1 MNDSP
6 VIYAVEG
13 AVALVTLNRP
23 EKRNAL
29 NDAVVAG
36 LKQALGDADA
46 REDVRAVLVTGAG
59 ADFCSGA
66 DLSAL
71 KKISES
77 SVAENLEDAQE
88 LMELFALIRRV
99 RVPVVAAVRGRALA
113 GGCGLA
119 TACDIVLASS
129 SARFGYP
136 EVKIGFVP
144 AMVMAILRRNVSEK
158 RAFELVTRGAE
169 ISAAEAERAGL
180 INHVFDD
187 DAFEAKVERYV
198 AEFEPLSRT
207 AVALTKRLLLQP
219 AGRRHQ
225 RQPCVPPGRC
235 RVPAGRAQAGTARRA
250 LRPCPEARGGDGN
263 PPGGRR
269 RQHHRAH
276 DGRLPGR
283 HRALPDEAK
292 IEADQ
297 PARDRQSQ
305 HARHSKSTAAFHHSK
320 KRLTGARPL
329 PGTSLMNLA
338 AYCIVIAVKEDE
350 RRCTVRHA
358 ARLWRRA

>member
-1 MNDSP
+1 MEDNSP

-13 AVALVTLNRP
+13 AVAIVTLNRP

-29 NDAVVAG
+29 NEALVAG
-36 LKQALGDADA
+36 LKDALRDADA
-46 REDVRAVLVTGAG
+46 REGVRAVLVTGAG

-71 KKISES
+71 RKISES
-77 SVAENLEDAQE
+77 SAAENLEDAQS

-169 ISAAEAERAGL
+169 LSAAEAERAGL

-198 AEFEPLSRT
+198 
-207 AVALTKRLLLQP
+207 
-219 AGRRHQ
+219 
-225 RQPCVPPGRC
+225 
-235 RVPAGRAQAGTARRA
+235 
-250 LRPCPEARGGDGN
+250 
-263 PPGGRR
+263 
-269 RQHHRAH
+269 
-276 DGRLPGR
+276 
-283 HRALPDEAK
+283 
-292 IEADQ
+292 
-297 PARDRQSQ
+297 
-305 HARHSKSTAAFHHSK
+305 
-320 KRLTGARPL
+320 
-329 PGTSLMNLA
+329 
-338 AYCIVIAVKEDE
+338 
-350 RRCTVRHA
+350 
-358 ARLWRRA
+358 